1 MADSTKASAGAVGG
15 HGDDVRA
22 RRRSASSPSVA
33 ITIGAA
39 LWAR

>member
-1 MADSTKASAGAVGG
+1 MAESTNATSGWTRGTLITAAAVAAK
-15 HGDDVRA
+15 R
-22 RRRSASSPSVA
+22 SSPSVA